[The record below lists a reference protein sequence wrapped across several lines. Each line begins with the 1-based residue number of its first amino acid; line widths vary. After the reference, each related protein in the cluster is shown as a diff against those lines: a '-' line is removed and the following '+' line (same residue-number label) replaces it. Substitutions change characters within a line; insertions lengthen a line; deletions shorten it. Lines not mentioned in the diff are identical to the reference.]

1 MHTRKVVFNN
11 KPKNQ
16 FSYLAPE
23 DDDEDSNEE
32 SKDFNK
38 ESKDCNK
45 KVEKLEEEEVKD
57 EVENNIFKNYY
68 SDKRNNFSN
77 KKFNYY
83 KNQNFVPRA
92 GSAQE
97 LEDKNDDFTVVG
109 SVRKEKVLTELTI
122 LDVPENIL
130 ELNMLNYYRV
140 LAHHNEDKNW
150 DLNSYMNIC
159 TLVNWGDVSR
169 LFNTLNI
176 STERN
181 KITDFD
187 IFIMKND
194 ISPLWEDEENRNG
207 SICSFKIDS
216 LIQGYEIL
224 KLIFY
229 HVCNNTLMSFNH
241 KYWNNING
249 VSFSPKKMDTLATR
263 DNDNDDDLHCVI
275 IKIWY
280 KNNYS
285 ILGNIEKY
293 FNPEIGAVL
302 RKYSTKTKAIK
313 PEY

>member
-1 MHTRKVVFNN
+1 MNTRKVVYN
-11 KPKNQ
+11 KPQNKYS
-16 FSYLAPE
+16 FLAP
-23 DDDEDSNEE
+23 DDEEDSVEENEE
-32 SKDFNK
+32 KTIQKDIENK
-38 ESKDCNK
+38 E
-45 KVEKLEEEEVKD
+45 
-57 EVENNIFKNYY
+57 EVEDNNIFKNYY
-68 SDKRNNFSN
+68 SEKRNNFSN

-83 KNQNFVPRA
+83 KNQNFIPRTGA
-92 GSAQE
+92 V
-97 LEDKNDDFTVVG
+97 EDDNDFTTVG
-109 SVRKEKVLTELTI
+109 NTRKERVVVELSI

-159 TLVNWGDVSR
+159 TLVNWGDVAR

-249 VSFSPKKMDTLATR
+249 VSFSPKKMDTLATK
-263 DNDNDDDLHCVI
+263 DNTDDDDLHCVI

-285 ILGNIEKY
+285 LLGNIEKY
-293 FNPEIGAVL
+293 FNPEIGNVL